1 MNSTKIFKILSA
13 NSVVQNNRFL
23 KYVKSPYHNPN
34 DTITLLVETL
44 ASTIKASEELSRES
58 LFGILFPDE
67 EIEDK
72 KLRKLSSDCI
82 ELYQNFL
89 IQEELS
95 NNSLLKYEL
104 LLQSIQENKID
115 LLQEKA
121 RSNANR
127 YFKREPER
135 SGDFFNH
142 KYAIEKS
149 IYNLQTEYEKKM
161 IKKGAKRNLSL
172 EDLNNDLDQFYII
185 EKLRLACDLI
195 AWQRIYKITE
205 RPFEVEIILRML
217 DRGELLKN
225 PVLSAYVHI
234 YNMLIDRDAQSHY
247 EELKLLMEEHIY
259 AFPKEEM
266 GEIYDSVFTYHIG
279 RLSEDGNYH
288 LNELLAT
295 YDFAIDNNI
304 ITDNGFIS
312 PTTFR
317 NYVIAGLRANQFDRI
332 EEFINQKSSLL
343 KEEHRETAV
352 NFCIARLYWYQ
363 KDWTKVIQQIAIIEF
378 TDTFYNFN
386 AKMML
391 STSYYELEEFD
402 TLEYLLD
409 AFYTAINRNKDLSDK
424 KINAY
429 RLFIAAIKKLVKVR
443 DNDVKMIHQ
452 LKEQVQSE
460 NANGKTWL
468 LEKIE
473 AKLN

>member
-1 MNSTKIFKILSA
+1 
-13 NSVVQNNRFL
+13 
-23 KYVKSPYHNPN
+23 VKSPYHNPN
-34 DTITLLVETL
+34 DILILLAETL
-44 ASTIKASEELSRES
+44 TAAIKNNEDLTRDRVYQTLFPSEE
-58 LFGILFPDE
+58 IN
-67 EIEDK
+67 DK
-72 KLRKLSSDCI
+72 KLRKLSSDLI

-95 NNSLLKYEL
+95 SNSLLKYEL

-115 LLQEKA
+115 ILQEKA
-121 RSNANR
+121 RSNAAR
-127 YFKREPER
+127 YFQREPER

-161 IKKGAKRNLSL
+161 IKKGANRNLSL

-195 AWQRIYKITE
+195 AWQRIYKITD
-205 RPFEVEIILRML
+205 RPFEVEIILRMV

-225 PVLSAYVHI
+225 PVLSAYIHI

-247 EELKLLMEEHIY
+247 EQLKELMSEHIY

-266 GEIYDSVFTYHIG
+266 REIYDSVFTYHIG
-279 RLSEDGNYH
+279 HLSKDGEYH

-304 ITDNGFIS
+304 ITENNFIS

-317 NYVIAGLRANQFDRI
+317 NYVIAGLRANQYDRV
-332 EEFINQKSSLL
+332 EKFITNKSTLL

-352 NFCIARLYWYQ
+352 NFCLARLYWYQ
-363 KDWTKVIQQIAIIEF
+363 KEWQRVIQQIAIVEF
-378 TDTFYNFN
+378 KDTFYSMD

-391 STSYYELEEFD
+391 ASSYYELDELD

-409 AFYTAINRNKDLSDK
+409 AFYTSLNRNKDLSEK
-424 KINAY
+424 KIDAY
-429 RLFIAAIKKLVKVR
+429 KQFIAFTKKLVKVR
-443 DNDVKMIHQ
+443 SKDKVALDILSQ
-452 LKEQVQSE
+452 QVQDT
-460 NANGKTWL
+460 AGLHGKSWL
-468 LEKIE
+468 LEKVNQ
-473 AKLN
+473 KQ